1 MANLSPCGLDRVETE
16 QRLLNHRQNR
26 ETIERLPQQSGST
39 GPIHECWLNPGQAC
53 LSPAQVASH
62 RADKL
67 ITVSAA
73 DENKIVPPN
82 PAAAPA
88 PVDSD
93 FFLRPSVANAE
104 QGAAWH
110 KRIVIGLD
118 QLWRAALRQIANT
131 AERFLPVACQN
142 DTELTRR
149 ARLVARFGILGVVF
163 GAVFALFY
171 GLIGHFWGAGIVA
184 VCSSAFAFI
193 PWLMRRTQSIQ
204 LAGHALCGI
213 LIVGFTALCGC
224 EGGSEGHAIAW
235 LVSVP
240 LCALL
245 LVGRKAAGSWAF
257 MSFTAG
263 AGVVA
268 ANFAGYK
275 MHPTY
280 DMAWHPV
287 MNAAGYLALIV
298 FMFLLGVIFE
308 SGRERAFAKMSEAN
322 AKLATSNDKL
332 AHLNQEKNEFLGIAA
347 HDLKNPLTVII
358 GSAELLKMNLP
369 PAQSAKL
376 ASNIFGAG
384 QRMLQLIKDL
394 LDANAI
400 EQGKFTSNIIP
411 CDLRAL
417 AAECAANNQIHAS
430 RKEIAICTE
439 EGEIFWGRADRN
451 AAMQILDNLISNAVK
466 FSPHKSTV
474 SVSVSVENGFVGIH
488 VKDQGPGL
496 SAEDQ
501 KKLFGKFTRL
511 TAQPTGGESST
522 GLGLSIVK
530 KLAEAMSGTVLCSS
544 IPGEGATFTLR
555 LPVCKNPAQDRDS
568 ADCSANFARGSVKKT
583 ESRVSV

>member
-1 MANLSPCGLDRVETE
+1 M
-16 QRLLNHRQNR
+16 
-26 ETIERLPQQSGST
+26 
-39 GPIHECWLNPGQAC
+39 IHECWLNPGQEC
-53 LSPAQVASH
+53 LTPAHVASH

-73 DENKIVPPN
+73 NENKIVPPS
-82 PAAAPA
+82 PVAAPT
-88 PVDSD
+88 PVESD
-93 FFLRPSVANAE
+93 FFLRPEVANAE

-110 KRIVIGLD
+110 KKILIGLD

-163 GAVFALFY
+163 GAVFGLFY

-184 VCSSAFAFI
+184 VCSAAFAFI

-245 LVGRKAAGSWAF
+245 LVGRKAAGSWAL
-257 MSFTAG
+257 MSFVAG

-322 AKLATSNDKL
+322 AKLATSNNKL
-332 AHLNQEKNEFLGIAA
+332 AHLNQEKNDFLGIAA

-376 ASNIFGAG
+376 SSNILGAG

-400 EQGKFTSNIIP
+400 EQGKFTSNIAP
-411 CDLRAL
+411 CDLHAL
-417 AAECAANNQIHAS
+417 AAECAVNNQIHAS
-430 RKEIAICTE
+430 RKEIVICTE
-439 EGEIFWGRADRN
+439 GGEAVWGRADRN

-466 FSPHKSTV
+466 FSPLKSTV
-474 SVSVSVENGFVGIH
+474 SVTVSVEEGCVCVH

-530 KLAEAMSGTVLCSS
+530 KLAEAMSGAVLCSS
-544 IPGEGATFTLR
+544 ILGEGATFTLR
-555 LPVCKNPAQDRDS
+555 LPACKGTFVDRDS
-568 ADCSANFARGSVKKT
+568 AESSAEFGSVLKNKS
-583 ESRVSV
+583 ESKVAV

>member
-1 MANLSPCGLDRVETE
+1 M
-16 QRLLNHRQNR
+16 LNHRQIR
-26 ETIERLPQQSGST
+26 ETIERLPQNFGSRWMVK
-39 GPIHECWLNPGQAC
+39 ECWLNPGQDC
-53 LSPAQVASH
+53 PSPAQVASY

-82 PAAAPA
+82 PAAMPAPA
-88 PVDSD
+88 ESD
-93 FFLRPSVANAE
+93 FFLRPSVADAE
-104 QGAAWH
+104 QGASWH
-110 KRIVIGLD
+110 KRILIGLD

-131 AERFLPVACQN
+131 AERFLPAACQN

-171 GLIGHFWGAGIVA
+171 GLTGHFWGAGIVA

-245 LVGRKAAGSWAF
+245 LVGRKAAGSWAL
-257 MSFTAG
+257 MSFVAG
-263 AGVVA
+263 AGVVV

-332 AHLNQEKNEFLGIAA
+332 AHLNQEKNDFLGIAA

-376 ASNIFGAG
+376 SSNILGAG

-400 EQGKFTSNIIP
+400 EQGKFTSNIMP

-496 SAEDQ
+496 SADDQ
-501 KKLFGKFTRL
+501 KKLFGKYTRL
-511 TAQPTGGESST
+511 SAQPTGGESST

-530 KLAEAMSGTVLCSS
+530 KLAEAMAGTVVCRSVL
-544 IPGEGATFTLR
+544 GEGATFTLLLR
-555 LPVCKNPAQDRDS
+555 VCKAAAENRDS
-568 ADCSANFARGSVKKT
+568 ADYSTISAGIVNSKPALSVR
-583 ESRVSV
+583 S